1 VTRESMDGRP
11 AATRLDGMLRLTRLT
26 RKLMAR
32 FQVHEV
38 RGEPIPQLV
47 LRWSQIRMPELDLA
61 VRTHDPDWAV
71 RFEEEA
77 QRLRDV
83 LGDELL
89 DPMSDAVP
97 NAVIDIQHCGS
108 TAIPP
113 LPSKDIIDIAL
124 AVRTMPCTASLVAQ
138 LASLGYVDYGASPI
152 HASFSWFWRVERGRA
167 YVVHVGAHD
176 SPWFRDPVNFR
187 DFLRAFPEERA
198 RYEALKRDLAAVPG
212 QTWIEYSLAKGVMTL
227 QIIERANAW
236 AAAREQSDAAL
247 PPAWRAPGARSR
259 A

>member
-1 VTRESMDGRP
+1 LTRESIHESP

-26 RKLMAR
+26 RRLMAR

-47 LRWSQIRMPELDLA
+47 LRWSQIRMPALDLA
-61 VRTHDPDWAV
+61 VRAHDPDWAV
-71 RFEEEA
+71 RFEHEA
-77 QRLRDV
+77 QRLRAA
-83 LGDELL
+83 LAHELPSEL
-89 DPMSDAVP
+89 M
-97 NAVIDIQHCGS
+97 DIQHCGS

-113 LPSKDIIDIAL
+113 LPSKDVIDIAM
-124 AVRTMPCTASLVAQ
+124 AVRTMPCTAALSAR
-138 LASLGYVDYGASPI
+138 LAALGYVDYGASPI
-152 HASFSWFWRVERGRA
+152 HASFSWFWRVEHGRA
-167 YVVHVGAHD
+167 YVVHVCGHD
-176 SPWFRDPVNFR
+176 SPHFRDPVSFR
-187 DFLRAFPEERA
+187 DFMRAFPEERA

-236 AAAREQSDAAL
+236 AAARTQTSAA
-247 PPAWRAPGARSR
+247 PPARHEPGARSR